1 MKIVLV
7 MDKYLYQKLYME
19 YPKYDDQENIVGSI
33 FDEDEYDNYHI
44 IDRQS
49 INLTINPLD
58 GIKDIYM
65 VLIQKSWYNDRT
77 CINICKYIQTMHPE
91 AQVVFWMDGKAKDH
105 PYLCHRMVSE
115 SLGYVADGVEELNQV
130 LSSDFQIYQ
139 RNYVLENIKKGQ
151 LKKMKKAFL
160 RS

>member
-1 MKIVLV
+1 

-105 PYLCHRMVSE
+105 LYLCHRLVSE
-115 SLGYVADGVEELNQV
+115 SLGYVADSVEELNQV
-130 LSSDFQIYQ
+130 LSSDFQIFQ
-139 RNYVLENIKKGQ
+139 NNYVLENIKKGQ
-151 LKKMKKAFL
+151 LKKIKKAFL
-160 RS
+160 KS

>member
-65 VLIQKSWYNDRT
+65 VLIQKSWYKDRT

-91 AQVVFWMDGKAKDH
+91 ARVVFWMDGKAKDH
-105 PYLCHRMVSE
+105 PYLCHRTVSE
-115 SLGYVADGVEELNQV
+115 SLGYVADDVEELNQV

>member
-1 MKIVLV
+1 

-19 YPKYDDQENIVGSI
+19 YPKYDGQENIVGSI

-58 GIKDIYM
+58 RIRDIYM
-65 VLIQKSWYNDRT
+65 VLILKSWYKDRT

-91 AQVVFWMDGKAKDH
+91 ARVVFWMDGKAKDH

-115 SLGYVADGVEELNQV
+115 SLGYIADGVEELNQV

>member
-1 MKIVLV
+1 

-65 VLIQKSWYNDRT
+65 VLIQKSWYKDRT

-91 AQVVFWMDGKAKDH
+91 ARVVFWMDGKAIDH

-115 SLGYVADGVEELNQV
+115 SLGYVADDVEELNQV

>member
-49 INLTINPLD
+49 INL
-58 GIKDIYM
+58 
-65 VLIQKSWYNDRT
+65 
-77 CINICKYIQTMHPE
+77 
-91 AQVVFWMDGKAKDH
+91 
-105 PYLCHRMVSE
+105 
-115 SLGYVADGVEELNQV
+115 
-130 LSSDFQIYQ
+130 
-139 RNYVLENIKKGQ
+139 
-151 LKKMKKAFL
+151 
-160 RS
+160 